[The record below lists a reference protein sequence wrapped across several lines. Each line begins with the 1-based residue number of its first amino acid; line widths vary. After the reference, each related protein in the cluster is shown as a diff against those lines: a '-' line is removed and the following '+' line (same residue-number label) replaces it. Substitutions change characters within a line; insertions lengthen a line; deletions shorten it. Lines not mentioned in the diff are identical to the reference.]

1 MDMKK
6 REFLTA
12 GLGVVGGLAAAG
24 TVLAQNAPPAGRGGA
39 AGGAPAAGRGGP
51 GGGRG
56 PVPVGTGVQPTSVDW
71 NYKPRRLNKVIELW
85 EDKQPIYYTGAGIG
99 PGVDPYAQGIKMNK
113 TYADA
118 ITVDFEHGAMDF
130 SALREFMRGLKDGG
144 PTRSGHATP
153 CVFVTSGIIGLDE
166 AYARA
171 NSWVMSQFLDAGV
184 HGVHICHARSPGAI
198 ASLAQ
203 EGCRYP
209 FQDYPNTPRLARRG
223 LRGSSAGFAAQ
234 IWGMSGAEYC
244 AKADLW
250 PLNPAGELIFGVKIE
265 DTIADENCEATVA
278 VQGVAFAEYGPGDH
292 SYWLYGLAGMQP
304 GAGRGTPQPG
314 QAEARPELARVRQAV
329 LDACKKHNVM
339 FLQGDNA
346 GNIVAMIQQGAMVNE
361 APESAAIVGREYTKR
376 KMPV

>member
-24 TVLAQNAPPAGRGGA
+24 TVMAQNAPPAGRGA
-39 AGGAPAAGRGGP
+39 PAGGRGP

-56 PVPVGTGVQPTSVDW
+56 APVISTGVQPSSVDY
-71 NYKPRRLNKVIELW
+71 NYKPRRVNKVIELW
-85 EDKQPIYYTGAGIG
+85 EDNQPIYYTGAGLG

-130 SALREFMRGLKDGG
+130 TQLREFMRGIKDGG

-166 AYARA
+166 NYARA
-171 NSWVMSQFLDAGV
+171 NSWVMTQFLDAGV
-184 HGVHICHARSPGAI
+184 HGVHICHARDPRAI
-198 ASLAQ
+198 ESLAQ
-203 EGCRYP
+203 EACRYP
-209 FQDYPNTPRLARRG
+209 FLDYPTPRLARRG
-223 LRGSSAGFAAQ
+223 IRGSSAGFADQ
-234 IWGMSGAEYC
+234 IRGMGGAEYC

-250 PLNPAGELIFGVKIE
+250 PLNKNGELIFGVKIE
-265 DTIADENCEATVA
+265 DTIADQNVDATVG

-304 GAGRGTPQPG
+304 GARPAGPPDPNV
-314 QAEARPELARVRQAV
+314 AEARPEMARVRQAV
-329 LDACKKHNVM
+329 LDACKRHNVK

-346 GNIVAMIQQGAMVNE
+346 GNIVAMIQQGSLIHE
-361 APESAAIVGREYTKR
+361 APESAAIVGREFTKR

>member
-12 GLGVVGGLAAAG
+12 GLGVVGGMAAAG
-24 TVLAQNAPPAGRGGA
+24 VVVAQAQP
-39 AGGAPAAGRGGP
+39 APAAGRGAP
-51 GGGRG
+51 VGRG
-56 PVPVGTGVQPTSVDW
+56 NFPGRGGPPPISTGVQPSTVDY

-99 PGVDPYAQGIKMNK
+99 PGVDPYAQGIKMSK

-130 SALREFMRGLKDGG
+130 TQLREFMRGLKDGG

-166 AYARA
+166 NYARA
-171 NSWVMSQFLDAGV
+171 NTWVMTQFLDAGV
-184 HGVHICHARSPGAI
+184 HGVHICHARDPRAVEV
-198 ASLAQ
+198 LAH

-209 FQDYPNTPRLARRG
+209 FLDYPTPRLARRG

-234 IWGMSGAEYC
+234 IWGLSGAEYC

-250 PLNPAGELIFGVKIE
+250 PLNPNGELIFGVKIE
-265 DTIADENCEATVA
+265 DTIADQNCDATVG
-278 VQGVAFAEYGPGDH
+278 VPGVAFAEYGPGDH

-304 GAGRGTPQPG
+304 GARPAGPPDPNV
-314 QAEARPELARVRQAV
+314 AEARPEMARVRQAV
-329 LDACKKHNVM
+329 LDACKKHNVK

-346 GNIVAMIQQGAMVNE
+346 ANIVAMIQQGAMVHE
-361 APESAAIVGREYTKR
+361 APESAAIVGREFTKR
-376 KMPV
+376 RMPV

>member
-24 TVLAQNAPPAGRGGA
+24 VVVAQAQP
-39 AGGAPAAGRGGP
+39 APAAGRGAAP
-51 GGGRG
+51 AAGRG
-56 PVPVGTGVQPTSVDW
+56 PAGRGPIPVGTGVQPSSVDY

-85 EDKQPIYYTGAGIG
+85 EDNQPIYYTGAGIG
-99 PGVDPYAQGIKMNK
+99 PGVDPYAQGIKMSK

-130 SALREFMRGLKDGG
+130 SQLREFMRGLKDAG

-166 AYARA
+166 NYARA
-171 NSWVMSQFLDAGV
+171 NTWVMTQFLDAGV
-184 HGVHICHARSPGAI
+184 HGVHICHARDPRAI
-198 ASLAQ
+198 EVLAQ

-209 FQDYPNTPRLARRG
+209 FLDYPTPRLPRRG
-223 LRGSSAGFAAQ
+223 LRGSSASFAAQ

-250 PLNPAGELIFGVKIE
+250 PFNKNGELIFGVKIE
-265 DTIADENCEATVA
+265 DTIADQNVDATVG

-304 GAGRGTPQPG
+304 GARPAAPAPDV
-314 QAEARPELARVRQAV
+314 AEARPELARVRQAV
-329 LDACKKHNVM
+329 LDACKRHNVK
-339 FLQGDNA
+339 FLQGDTAN
-346 GNIVAMIQQGAMVNE
+346 NIVAMIQQGSLIHE
-361 APESAAIVGREYTKR
+361 APESAAIVGREFTKR